1 MTAAD
6 SAEPHP
12 REALRRAEEA
22 IARLET
28 EQTKQ
33 GSLHWSA
40 RTAITVAIVLA
51 VAGLVVHT
59 FLEERSPQV
68 DETSVLLLGLIV
80 VTPFIS
86 KLKVL
91 EIGGAKAEW
100 RDEAV
105 VGLKEIVGVLR
116 AHNDSLLKVY
126 DDLAVTGSDREPGP
140 ESELPPDRSRSAVA
154 GETPSA
160 LRPLE
165 RILWVDDH
173 PEGNYYER
181 ESLQRLVR
189 IRTATSTAEALA
201 VVREGAV
208 DAVISDIVRA
218 EKGTTDVDA
227 GWRLADAVHAIDP
240 RLPIFFYAGEDSVQR
255 NEVSLTDA
263 GADVVT
269 SSFVELTSA
278 LRRRIT
284 RQFDEVVEAIL
295 STVGVT
301 YQRGRANRADYV
313 IRLADGRSV
322 VVETASWLRRPTADA
337 FSKRLGILEQARTSE
352 GAEEVWL
359 VLQKDILTAT
369 QRAAAAA
376 RSVEILTI
384 DEFRTRLQAP

>member
-6 SAEPHP
+6 PAEPYP

-28 EQTKQ
+28 EGTAQR
-33 GSLHWSA
+33 SLHWSA
-40 RTAITVAIVLA
+40 RTAITVAIALA
-51 VAGLVVHT
+51 VAGLVIHT
-59 FLEERSPQV
+59 FFEETAPKV

-100 RDEAV
+100 REEAV

-126 DDLAVTGSDREPGP
+126 EDLTVAAGDREPGT
-140 ESELPPDRSRSAVA
+140 ETELAPTGSSSRDA
-154 GETPSA
+154 GETPSV

-165 RILWVDDH
+165 RILWVDDR
-173 PEGNYYER
+173 PEGNFYER

-189 IRTATSTAEALA
+189 IRTATSTAEALE
-201 VVREGAV
+201 VVREGTV
-208 DAVISDIVRA
+208 DAIVSDIVRV
-218 EKGTTDVDA
+218 EEGTTNVDA
-227 GWRLADAVHAIDP
+227 GRRLADAVHALDP
-240 RLPIFFYAGEDSVQR
+240 RLPIFFYAGEDSVQL
-255 NEVSLTDA
+255 NEASLTDA

-278 LRRRIT
+278 ISRRIT
-284 RQFDEVVEAIL
+284 RQFDEVVETIL

-301 YQRGRANRADYV
+301 YQRGGPNHVDYV
-313 IRLADGRSV
+313 IQLADGRSV
-322 VVETASWLRRPTADA
+322 AVETASWLRRPTDDA
-337 FSKRLGILEQARTSE
+337 FSKRLAVLERARTSE
-352 GAEEVWL
+352 GAQEAWL
-359 VLQKDILTAT
+359 VLQKGTVTST
-369 QRAAAAA
+369 QEAVAAS
-376 RSVEILTI
+376 RSIEILTL
-384 DEFRTRLQAP
+384 DEFRTRLRSP